1 MKKIFLYSAIV
12 ILLISAISC
21 MILKHKFESDFSLT
35 QSTKLNVLMT
45 NLDESNP
52 DQKAKIG
59 QIASDYKYK
68 IYTYN
73 ILAFTTFAGSLLLM
87 IRRKKILK
95 EDN

>member
-1 MKKIFLYSAIV
+1 
-12 ILLISAISC
+12 
-21 MILKHKFESDFSLT
+21 
-35 QSTKLNVLMT
+35 MT

-52 DQKAKIG
+52 DQKAEIG